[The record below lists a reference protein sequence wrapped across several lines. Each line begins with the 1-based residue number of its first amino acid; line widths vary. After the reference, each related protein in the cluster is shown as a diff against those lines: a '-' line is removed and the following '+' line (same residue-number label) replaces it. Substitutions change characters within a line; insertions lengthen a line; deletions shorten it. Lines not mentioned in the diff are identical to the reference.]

1 MSAPGWRPA
10 RGTVA
15 RGAQLVVGFLLVWA
29 ALAKL
34 GDLQSLARDIHN
46 YRILPVAGENIVAIV
61 LPWIELTTALSLLLG
76 IRPRAGAFVAAAIL
90 IVFTTAVALALVRG
104 LSVECGCFG
113 TAAAMQTGG
122 AKLIENLAI
131 LALAVAGTMG
141 RES

>member
-1 MSAPGWRPA
+1 MSAPIWRPA

-34 GDLQSLARDIHN
+34 
-46 YRILPVAGENIVAIV
+46 
-61 LPWIELTTALSLLLG
+61 
-76 IRPRAGAFVAAAIL
+76 RPRAGAFVAAAIL
-90 IVFTTAVALALVRG
+90 VVFTTAVALALVRG

-122 AKLIENLAI
+122 VKLIENLAI